1 MYKGTDEQTYGGEES
16 VVTTL
21 DPDSNT
27 QINANA
33 NATVRALGVN
43 GALVLGVYEMSG
55 GEYLEEKNSNNQ
67 TESEQREQMY
77 RRRSDMV
84 TPTLLRPGE
93 GEEAAVVEA
102 GENEGNNVNINDA
115 TVTKVVVANP
125 AGEAP
130 EGPGRAPPAPGSCT
144 DTDPATCRRAEAK
157 RRDRRWEETP
167 IRTERQH
174 SRDGGDHRGEHHHR
188 HGPAD
193 NQNTQ
198 MTKMARIPMN
208 GHYRGQVSPCERP
221 PEARRL

>member
-1 MYKGTDEQTYGGEES
+1 
-16 VVTTL
+16 
-21 DPDSNT
+21 
-27 QINANA
+27 
-33 NATVRALGVN
+33 
-43 GALVLGVYEMSG
+43 
-55 GEYLEEKNSNNQ
+55 
-67 TESEQREQMY
+67 
-77 RRRSDMV
+77 MV

-144 DTDPATCRRAEAK
+144 ATEPATCRHAEAN
-157 RRDRRWEETP
+157 RRGRRWEETP
-167 IRTERQH
+167 IRTEQQH